1 MAMAWGEAM
10 QTPAD
15 AIANYIHAKD
25 GNRPHLLD
33 GAFTGTA
40 VLNVLVKSGTLT
52 FPAQSS
58 GREAIAEV
66 LVRRVGQTFENVY
79 TLCLA
84 TPPTGRARAFACDW
98 LVGMSEKASGVVRVG
113 CGRYEWQF
121 QDAEPCL
128 AEALRITIEHMEVLP
143 ATMLEPV
150 MQWLS
155 SLPYPWC
162 PARAAARSAPTEL
175 AQLDQITA
183 YLNR

>member
-25 GNRPHLLD
+25 RNRPHLLD

-79 TLCLA
+79 TLCLT

-175 AQLDQITA
+175 DQITA